1 MFFTKF
7 SQSFHEVFTEFSQRF
22 SQRFSQW
29 FSQTV
34 ILMNQRALFLH
45 AQYPLH
51 PSIRL
56 ETIVK
61 GSRDRKPAKLPWLVA
76 SPKWSSESVW
86 FGWMFAN
93 LKHNVRKRKTQ
104 KQISQ
109 QWLCRPAGATVVDL
123 CRVGGVSGEAWWHCS
138 KARGPG
144 STPHITISF

>member
-1 MFFTKF
+1 MYTSMGVKTGVKTSVETSWNFCGNLYEQVVNFHRRVLLHICGVSGPCFFHKVITKF

-86 FGWMFAN
+86 FG
-93 LKHNVRKRKTQ
+93 
-104 KQISQ
+104 
-109 QWLCRPAGATVVDL
+109 
-123 CRVGGVSGEAWWHCS
+123 
-138 KARGPG
+138 
-144 STPHITISF
+144 